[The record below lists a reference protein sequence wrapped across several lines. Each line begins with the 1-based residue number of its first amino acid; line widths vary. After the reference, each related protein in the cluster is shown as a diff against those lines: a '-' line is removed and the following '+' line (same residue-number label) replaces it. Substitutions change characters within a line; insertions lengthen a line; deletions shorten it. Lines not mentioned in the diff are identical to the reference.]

1 MSVCVYVCV
10 LLKMISTDY
19 WAVTQERSLASTL
32 WQYELRLLR
41 LKIDKKHQ
49 QGKKDREGRVYGLD
63 NR

>member
-1 MSVCVYVCV
+1 MYVWICVCMCV

-41 LKIDKKHQ
+41 LKIDKKYQ
-49 QGKKDREGRVYGLD
+49 QGKKREKG
-63 NR
+63 